1 MEKRFITK
9 IYVARR
15 IEDSRC
21 WKETLLDLKI
31 IPSADGDDLNCQ
43 EVADYWSDYV
53 LRCVDFP
60 SGCRYR
66 LETSYT
72 RVKSKVCSY
81 FYKSKL

>member
-15 IEDSRC
+15 IKDSRS
-21 WKETLLDLKI
+21 WKESLLDMKI
-31 IPSADGDDLNCQ
+31 IPSAEGDDLSCE
-43 EVADYWSDYV
+43 EVSDYWSDYV
-53 LRCVDFP
+53 LRSGDFP

-66 LETSYT
+66 LETSFT

-81 FYKSKL
+81 LHK